1 MGKTLFLLDGMALL
15 YRAHFAFI
23 SNPIRTSKGLNTSAV
38 YGFLNVLLD
47 LKENRQPT
55 HLAVA
60 LDTPEPTERH
70 RIYPEYKAQREAMPE
85 DLAAAIPL
93 IHRLCEAMNIPLLKL
108 DGYEAD
114 DIIGTLAR
122 KAEKEGF
129 TTYMVTP
136 DKDFSQLVTE
146 HTFLFKP
153 GRKGGAPEIEGVEET
168 CKRWEVERPE
178 QVIDILGLW
187 GDASDNIP
195 GVPGVGEKTAKKL
208 ISEHHSIESLLEN
221 TSSVKGKMGEKLAAN
236 KDQALLSKKLATI
249 DLQVPIDWNETD
261 LAITAPNEDLLK
273 PLIVELEFNALGKR
287 LFGDSFKAGRGFATE
302 SKAEGNQFELD
313 FSAASTAEN
322 VTEPNQA
329 EGANLKTLAEVPH
342 QYECVQTEEALDAWI
357 QKLSAQEW
365 FCLDTETTG
374 LDPKIVELLG
384 FSFSCEEGKACYLP
398 TVGEGSLPSE
408 TIRAKLSPL
417 FENAHIGKVGHNLKY
432 DLSVLRWHGY
442 EIRGP
447 LIDTMILHS
456 LVRADQKHGMDFLA
470 EAYLG
475 YTPVSIESLI
485 GPKGK
490 DQKSMKD
497 VPMDKLAE
505 YAAEDA
511 DITWQLF
518 RKLKPEVEKQ
528 GQQRVFYEVEMPLV
542 PVLTAMEYEGI
553 RLDPDSMVKFS
564 AQLLEQS
571 LGLEKQIHSMA
582 GETFNIA
589 SPKQLGDIL
598 FGRLKL
604 VDKPK
609 KTKTGQY
616 ATNETVLQTLAGE
629 HEIIQ
634 KILEYRTVTKLRSTY
649 AEALPQSIF
658 DKTGRIHTTF
668 HQTAT
673 ATGRLNSQNPNLQ
686 NIPIR
691 RELGQEIRRA
701 FVARGE
707 GYTLLSADYSQIE
720 LRIMASISGD
730 PAMKAAFEA
739 GEDIHAATAAHVYK
753 VGLQD
758 VTNDMRRR
766 AKTVNFGVMY
776 GISAFGLSQRLG
788 IPRKEAS
795 EIIEHYFDSF
805 PAIKGYMDETLE
817 SARSKGYVETLT
829 GRRRYLPDVNSRNG
843 TIRGMAE
850 RNAINTPIQGTAAD
864 MIKLAMSAIWNELNT
879 KNLETK
885 LVLQVH
891 DELIFDLKETE
902 RLEVEPLVRKR
913 MIDAL
918 PLEVPIEVEIGT
930 GANWLEAH

>member
-1 MGKTLFLLDGMALL
+1 MALL

-168 CKRWEVERPE
+168 CKRWEVESPE

-329 EGANLKTLAEVPH
+329 EGANLKTLADVPH

-374 LDPKIVELLG
+374 LDPKTVELLG

-417 FENAHIGKVGHNLKY
+417 FENAQIGKVGHNLKY

-730 PAMKAAFEA
+730 PAMKAAFEE

>member
-1 MGKTLFLLDGMALL
+1 MALL

-322 VTEPNQA
+322 VAEPNQA

-374 LDPKIVELLG
+374 LDPKTVELLG
-384 FSFSCEEGKACYLP
+384 FSFSSEEGKACYLP

-730 PAMKAAFEA
+730 PAMKAAFEE

>member
-1 MGKTLFLLDGMALL
+1 MALL

-168 CKRWEVERPE
+168 CKRWEVESPE

-322 VTEPNQA
+322 VAEPNQA

-374 LDPKIVELLG
+374 LDPKTVELLG
-384 FSFSCEEGKACYLP
+384 FSFSSEEGKACYLP

-417 FENAHIGKVGHNLKY
+417 FENAQIGKVGHNLKY

-730 PAMKAAFEA
+730 PAMKAAFEE

>member
-1 MGKTLFLLDGMALL
+1 MDKTLFLLDGMALL

-322 VTEPNQA
+322 VAEPNQA

-497 VPMDKLAE
+497 VPMNKLAE

-634 KILEYRTVTKLRSTY
+634 KILKYRTVTKLRSTY

-795 EIIEHYFDSF
+795 EIIDHYFDSF

>member
-1 MGKTLFLLDGMALL
+1 MALL

-329 EGANLKTLAEVPH
+329 EGANLKTLADVPH

-374 LDPKIVELLG
+374 LDPKTVELLG

-417 FENAHIGKVGHNLKY
+417 FENAQIGKVGHNLKY

-730 PAMKAAFEA
+730 PAMKAAFEE

>member
-236 KDQALLSKKLATI
+236 KDQALLSQKLATI

-470 EAYLG
+470 EA
-475 YTPVSIESLI
+475 
-485 GPKGK
+485 
-490 DQKSMKD
+490 
-497 VPMDKLAE
+497 
-505 YAAEDA
+505 
-511 DITWQLF
+511 
-518 RKLKPEVEKQ
+518 
-528 GQQRVFYEVEMPLV
+528 
-542 PVLTAMEYEGI
+542 
-553 RLDPDSMVKFS
+553 
-564 AQLLEQS
+564 
-571 LGLEKQIHSMA
+571 
-582 GETFNIA
+582 
-589 SPKQLGDIL
+589 
-598 FGRLKL
+598 
-604 VDKPK
+604 
-609 KTKTGQY
+609 
-616 ATNETVLQTLAGE
+616 
-629 HEIIQ
+629 
-634 KILEYRTVTKLRSTY
+634 
-649 AEALPQSIF
+649 
-658 DKTGRIHTTF
+658 
-668 HQTAT
+668 
-673 ATGRLNSQNPNLQ
+673 
-686 NIPIR
+686 
-691 RELGQEIRRA
+691 
-701 FVARGE
+701 
-707 GYTLLSADYSQIE
+707 
-720 LRIMASISGD
+720 
-730 PAMKAAFEA
+730 
-739 GEDIHAATAAHVYK
+739 
-753 VGLQD
+753 
-758 VTNDMRRR
+758 
-766 AKTVNFGVMY
+766 
-776 GISAFGLSQRLG
+776 
-788 IPRKEAS
+788 
-795 EIIEHYFDSF
+795 
-805 PAIKGYMDETLE
+805 
-817 SARSKGYVETLT
+817 
-829 GRRRYLPDVNSRNG
+829 
-843 TIRGMAE
+843 
-850 RNAINTPIQGTAAD
+850 
-864 MIKLAMSAIWNELNT
+864 
-879 KNLETK
+879 
-885 LVLQVH
+885 
-891 DELIFDLKETE
+891 
-902 RLEVEPLVRKR
+902 
-913 MIDAL
+913 
-918 PLEVPIEVEIGT
+918 
-930 GANWLEAH
+930 

>member
-1 MGKTLFLLDGMALL
+1 
-15 YRAHFAFI
+15 
-23 SNPIRTSKGLNTSAV
+23 
-38 YGFLNVLLD
+38 
-47 LKENRQPT
+47 
-55 HLAVA
+55 
-60 LDTPEPTERH
+60 
-70 RIYPEYKAQREAMPE
+70 
-85 DLAAAIPL
+85 
-93 IHRLCEAMNIPLLKL
+93 
-108 DGYEAD
+108 
-114 DIIGTLAR
+114 
-122 KAEKEGF
+122 
-129 TTYMVTP
+129 
-136 DKDFSQLVTE
+136 
-146 HTFLFKP
+146 
-153 GRKGGAPEIEGVEET
+153 
-168 CKRWEVERPE
+168 
-178 QVIDILGLW
+178 
-187 GDASDNIP
+187 
-195 GVPGVGEKTAKKL
+195 
-208 ISEHHSIESLLEN
+208 
-221 TSSVKGKMGEKLAAN
+221 
-236 KDQALLSKKLATI
+236 
-249 DLQVPIDWNETD
+249 
-261 LAITAPNEDLLK
+261 
-273 PLIVELEFNALGKR
+273 
-287 LFGDSFKAGRGFATE
+287 
-302 SKAEGNQFELD
+302 
-313 FSAASTAEN
+313 
-322 VTEPNQA
+322 
-329 EGANLKTLAEVPH
+329 
-342 QYECVQTEEALDAWI
+342 
-357 QKLSAQEW
+357 
-365 FCLDTETTG
+365 
-374 LDPKIVELLG
+374 
-384 FSFSCEEGKACYLP
+384 
-398 TVGEGSLPSE
+398 
-408 TIRAKLSPL
+408 
-417 FENAHIGKVGHNLKY
+417 
-432 DLSVLRWHGY
+432 
-442 EIRGP
+442 
-447 LIDTMILHS
+447 
-456 LVRADQKHGMDFLA
+456 
-470 EAYLG
+470 
-475 YTPVSIESLI
+475 
-485 GPKGK
+485 
-490 DQKSMKD
+490 
-497 VPMDKLAE
+497 
-505 YAAEDA
+505 
-511 DITWQLF
+511 
-518 RKLKPEVEKQ
+518 
-528 GQQRVFYEVEMPLV
+528 
-542 PVLTAMEYEGI
+542 MEYEGI

-571 LGLEKQIHSMA
+571 MGLEKQIHSMA

-795 EIIEHYFDSF
+795 EIIGHYFDSF

-891 DELIFDLKETE
+891 DELIFDLKGTE